1 MVEINSI
8 RERIWNDYSKASFQQ
23 IALELS
29 KDDRAFNEF
38 LHLLQD
44 TEKTVIN
51 RAAWILSF
59 IFEINKS
66 YIMDALP
73 QLVKLIQET
82 NATIALKRNILRILQ
97 FVNIPESLHD
107 AVMQVSFDHL
117 ENRQMAVAVRC
128 SSMTVLANLAK
139 YYPEIKQEITA
150 ILHTDLHYGTSAGF
164 RSRAKRILNELS

>member
-23 IALELS
+23 IAHELS
-29 KDDRAFNEF
+29 KDRPTFNEF

-44 TEKTVIN
+44 AEKTVIN

-66 YIMDALP
+66 YVIEVLP
-73 QLVKLIQET
+73 LLVKLIQEP

-97 FVNIPESLHD
+97 FVTIPESLHD
-107 AVMQVSFDHL
+107 AVMQVSFDHI

-128 SSMTVLANLAK
+128 S
-139 YYPEIKQEITA
+139 
-150 ILHTDLHYGTSAGF
+150 
-164 RSRAKRILNELS
+164 

>member
-1 MVEINSI
+1 
-8 RERIWNDYSKASFQQ
+8 
-23 IALELS
+23 
-29 KDDRAFNEF
+29 
-38 LHLLQD
+38 
-44 TEKTVIN
+44 
-51 RAAWILSF
+51 
-59 IFEINKS
+59 
-66 YIMDALP
+66 MDALP